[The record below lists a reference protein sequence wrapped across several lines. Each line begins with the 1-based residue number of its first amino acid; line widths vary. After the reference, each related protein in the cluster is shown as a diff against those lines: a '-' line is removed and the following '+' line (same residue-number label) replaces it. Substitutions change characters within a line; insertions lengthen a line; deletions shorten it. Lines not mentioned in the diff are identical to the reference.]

1 MFIFVFCFLKNKMVA
16 LIFFFYTDSVRA
28 FKERNKLGQ
37 FKHKT
42 PEEIQQQKE
51 KEQQEEAAAK
61 AIAIGSR
68 CEVRLSNQPSRR
80 GVVMF
85 VGKEVVQRL
94 NDDHLL
100 YNYFYIPAFNI
111 VRSLL
116 LGV

>member
-1 MFIFVFCFLKNKMVA
+1 M
-16 LIFFFYTDSVRA
+16 RA

-61 AIAIGSR
+61 AITIGSR

-100 YNYFYIPAFNI
+100 YNNYFYIPAFNI
-111 VRSLL
+111 VQSLL

>member
-16 LIFFFYTDSVRA
+16 LIFFYTDSVRA

-85 VGKEVVQRL
+85 VGKEVVQHL

-100 YNYFYIPAFNI
+100 YNNSFLYT
-111 VRSLL
+111 SL
-116 LGV
+116 

>member
-1 MFIFVFCFLKNKMVA
+1 M
-16 LIFFFYTDSVRA
+16 RA

-37 FKHKT
+37 FKQKT

-61 AIAIGSR
+61 AITIGSR

-85 VGKEVVQRL
+85 VGKEVVQHL
-94 NDDHLL
+94 NDNHV
-100 YNYFYIPAFNI
+100 YNNSFYIPAFNI
-111 VRSLL
+111 IIVPICLS

>member
-1 MFIFVFCFLKNKMVA
+1 M
-16 LIFFFYTDSVRA
+16 RA

-37 FKHKT
+37 FKQKT

-51 KEQQEEAAAK
+51 KEQQEEATAK
-61 AIAIGSR
+61 AITIGSR

-85 VGKEVVQRL
+85 VGKEVVQHL
-94 NDDHLL
+94 NDNHVYD
-100 YNYFYIPAFNI
+100 NSFYILAFNI
-111 VRSLL
+111 VPICLP